1 MGGVNRTFDARLASK
16 LNRALE
22 RAEASMQRPLGRVV
36 RTSVAQ
42 GGTTSFWAGL
52 MAEALHGRLP
62 HILVWEYSI
71 NDHAVS
77 LEAVVLIVI
86 FGSNN
91 CFSTPNGYATQIM
104 VMAEGKYV
112 FADYLK
118 FGGAVQVWAV

>member
-1 MGGVNRTFDARLASK
+1 MYMPKVLLLCKYPLLLPRPDSSPPAQVLAICIPMIPV
-16 LNRALE
+16 LAAPEN
-22 RAEASMQRPLGRVV
+22 
-36 RTSVAQ
+36 
-42 GGTTSFWAGL
+42 
-52 MAEALHGRLP
+52 
-62 HILVWEYSI
+62 
-71 NDHAVS
+71 AVS

-118 FGGAVQVWAV
+118 FGGAVQVSAV